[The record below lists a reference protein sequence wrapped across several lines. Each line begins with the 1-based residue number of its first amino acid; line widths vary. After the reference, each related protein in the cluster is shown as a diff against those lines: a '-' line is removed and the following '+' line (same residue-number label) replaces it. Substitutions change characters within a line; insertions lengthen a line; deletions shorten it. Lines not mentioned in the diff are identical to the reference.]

1 MKLKIRYTKFYYEIK
16 IIYKYIKIIY
26 IKIYIYIY
34 IYIKEEYEI
43 NNKFHANPVPNHVH
57 IPMY

>member
-16 IIYKYIKIIY
+16 IIYIK
-26 IKIYIYIY
+26 IY